1 METIE
6 LITAFALSLSFLLL
20 LWTIKGFLLR
30 PAKSKSASKVTVLI
44 TADEKA
50 KYLEREVERLRWLRE
65 DGLLRA
71 DILIVDMGMSGETAQ
86 IADSLLQNDSSLRI
100 CKPDEIANIITRG
113 IRNGTEG

>member
-30 PAKSKSASKVTVLI
+30 PVKSKSASKVTVLI

-86 IADSLLQNDSSLRI
+86 IAGSLLQNDSSLRI

-113 IRNGTEG
+113 IRNGAEG

>member
-50 KYLEREVERLRWLRE
+50 KYLEREVERLRWLME
-65 DGLLRA
+65 DGLLFA
-71 DILIVDMGMSGETAQ
+71 DILIVDLGMDSETAQ
-86 IADSLLQNDSSLRI
+86 IAKSLAQNNSSLRI
-100 CKPDEIANIITRG
+100 CRPEGLANIITRG
-113 IRNGTEG
+113 IGNGAEG